1 MLYNSEEATAVIKLA
16 ERMISA
22 DSKRYA
28 EEEDIA
34 VSFFEGTSYS
44 EYSDLR
50 RRATHMSLSEAMLI
64 VRCMSTQKSLD
75 VAEFIMDIMEEQI
88 GDVSLNEIH
97 LWEEYVNRCNFPN
110 IAFRH
115 LRERWT
121 GRLDSEVLDAF
132 EENKHYFKSNFHIS
146 IVLYLVEYRVK
157 RSDSSMH
164 YKEWAQEMTK
174 YFNDEDILNGDD
186 RDTIYRLGS
195 ACAAA
200 CFFAGMRFSQ

>member
-22 DSKRYA
+22 DRKRYA

-50 RRATHMSLSEAMLI
+50 RRACYMSSSEAMRI
-64 VRCMSTQKSLD
+64 VRCMSTQMSLD

-121 GRLDSEVLDAF
+121 GRLDSGMIDIF
-132 EENKHYFKSNFHIS
+132 EDNKHYFKSNYHIS
-146 IVLYLVEYRVK
+146 IVFYLVEFYVK
-157 RSDSSMH
+157 R
-164 YKEWAQEMTK
+164 KEKVDAEQWANIFTN
-174 YFNDEDILNGDD
+174 YLVDNDILNDYD
-186 RDTIYRLGS
+186 RRNIHKLAISCGG
-195 ACAAA
+195 ACLLSDL
-200 CFFAGMRFSQ
+200 FI